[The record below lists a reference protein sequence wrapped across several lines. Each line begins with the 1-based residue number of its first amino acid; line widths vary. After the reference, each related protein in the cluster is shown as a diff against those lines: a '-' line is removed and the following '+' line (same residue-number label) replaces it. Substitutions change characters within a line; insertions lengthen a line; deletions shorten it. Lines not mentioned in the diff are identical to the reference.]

1 MLLGLSMKTIKIVK
15 IVDKFGK
22 LHKYAATYE
31 NFKITDADAENIK
44 KIVQG
49 TYKGE

>member
-1 MLLGLSMKTIKIVK
+1 MTTKKIVK

-22 LHKYAATYE
+22 SHKYLATYE
-31 NFKITDADAENIK
+31 NFKMTDKDAENIK